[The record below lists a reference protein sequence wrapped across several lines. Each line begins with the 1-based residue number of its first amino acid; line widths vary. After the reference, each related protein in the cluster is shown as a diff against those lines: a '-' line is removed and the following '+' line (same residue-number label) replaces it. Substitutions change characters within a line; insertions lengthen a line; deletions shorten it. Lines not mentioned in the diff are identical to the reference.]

1 MLHVSTISTYPC
13 TNHTHFRSHRMFCSF
28 AFFKNQD
35 DCASVFVFNC
45 SSLKLLIDISYVL
58 HTRTCSTSS
67 RRWLAVSKTASSPKV
82 STSTDLVVGSR
93 QQSKRHVRISS
104 R

>member
-1 MLHVSTISTYPC
+1 MLHVSTTSTYPC
-13 TNHTHFRSHRMFCSF
+13 TNHTHFRSQRMFCSF
-28 AFFKNQD
+28 VFFKNQD
-35 DCASVFVFNC
+35 DCASVLF
-45 SSLKLLIDISYVL
+45 LIVLSEVIDISISYVL

-67 RRWLAVSKTASSPKV
+67 RRWLAVSKIASSPKV
-82 STSTDLVVGSR
+82 STSTDVVVGSR

>member
-1 MLHVSTISTYPC
+1 MLHVSMYQS
-13 TNHTHFRSHRMFCSF
+13 HAFRSQRMFCSF
-28 AFFKNQD
+28 VFFKNQD

-45 SSLKLLIDISYVL
+45 SSLKRLISVCFA
-58 HTRTCSTSS
+58 HKRTCNTSS

-82 STSTDLVVGSR
+82 STSTDVVVGSR
-93 QQSKRHVRISS
+93 QQSKCHVRISS